1 LVSSS
6 ASNAKPR
13 CGRFRLVRERAV
25 IPLSS
30 ATTIESL
37 LEGLQRSAKVCADS
51 RASLGELLASQSSDT
66 TVLRE
71 RTLLWLD
78 IISGQDFGSKERR
91 EEWLARAKKSGM
103 DGHLIA
109 SLYAHLSRQG
119 DRIGGYDRWASLARE
134 DIASAARNA
143 KLDPEL
149 ERQLG
154 EEIATFAEASATAHQ
169 LREDLIAHA
178 ADRIEVLSR
187 KMLRRSSIVVRSNVQ
202 TGDVF
207 IGAAMRLMR
216 ALKQVSPLDPRA
228 FFGLVGLQ
236 IRRELV
242 DMARH
247 FRRDTLSYSFDEPE
261 HEHDRQRTDNPRNL
275 ECWTRFHDAVGRLP
289 AEQREVVDL
298 HWYQG
303 LPQEEI
309 AGLLKVDKSTVKRRW
324 RAARECLAK
333 ELQDCA
339 SVMLSGA

>member
-1 LVSSS
+1 V
-6 ASNAKPR
+6 
-13 CGRFRLVRERAV
+13 
-25 IPLSS
+25 SS

-37 LEGLQRSAKVCADS
+37 LEGLQRSAQVCAES
-51 RASLGELLASQSSDT
+51 RAALDGHVAAQSSDAAI
-66 TVLRE
+66 LRE
-71 RTLLWLD
+71 RVLLWLD
-78 IISGQDFGSKERR
+78 IISGQDFGSRERR
-91 EEWLARAKKSGM
+91 ESWLARAKTSGM
-103 DGHLIA
+103 DGQLIA
-109 SLYAHLSRQG
+109 SLYAHLSRQAE
-119 DRIGGYDRWASLARE
+119 RIGGYDRWAALAKE
-134 DIASAARNA
+134 DIATAARSA
-143 KLDPEL
+143 KVDPEL

-154 EEIATFAEASATAHQ
+154 DEIARFAEASAIAHK

-207 IGAAMRLMR
+207 VGAAMRLMR

-247 FRRDTLSYSFDEPE
+247 FRRDAQSYSFDEPE
-261 HEHDRQRTDNPRNL
+261 HEPQRGDNPRTL

-339 SVMLSGA
+339 SVMLAES